1 MKNKK
6 IKNSKPETPNPKL
19 QTRNPKLETQNLK
32 PETPNPKLQTRN
44 PKLETPNS
52 KPETPNSKLATN
64 LRYTCQLL
72 LPGFND
78 AAQARLTAAKVLV
91 VGAGGL
97 GCPSAQYLAAAG
109 IGELGIA
116 DFDSVSIGNL
126 HRQILYTQD
135 EIGQPK
141 AKIAAEKLQR
151 QNPTIKI
158 EAILE
163 KITYKNALTLIENY
177 DLVVDG
183 TDNFDTRYLLN
194 DACVLLGKPLVYGAI
209 YQYEGQVAVWNV
221 RNEDGTFSP
230 NYRDIFPKVDA
241 AQVPNCA
248 EGGVLPTV
256 AGIIGC
262 MQANEVLKY
271 FAQTGEL
278 LVSKILIFDAQSM
291 LSRIIKT
298 ATVSHVTIT
307 ALTQVIEIQTIAKKD
322 FLKNTT
328 HYTLIDVRK
337 MEERDVFDIGGEHCP
352 IANLGEHLE
361 KISTLPYPILF
372 YCASGKRSAEAAKML
387 LQYAP
392 EAVVFSLEGGMKSWK
407 EEL

>member
-1 MKNKK
+1 MKTQKL
-6 IKNSKPETPNPKL
+6 KNS
-19 QTRNPKLETQNLK
+19 KLETQN
-32 PETPNPKLQTRN
+32 
-44 PKLETPNS
+44 S
-52 KPETPNSKLATN
+52 KPETN

-78 AAQARLTAAKVLV
+78 AAQARLAAAKVLV

-109 IGELGIA
+109 IGTLAIA
-116 DFDSVSIGNL
+116 DFDTVSIGNL

-141 AKIAAEKLQR
+141 AKIATEKLQR
-151 QNPTIKI
+151 QNPTIQI

-163 KITYKNALTLIENY
+163 KITTKNALQLIEKY

-230 NYRDIFPKVDA
+230 NYRDIFPNVDA

-278 LVSKILIFDAQSM
+278 LAGKILIFDAQSM

-298 ATVSHVTIT
+298 ASVSHITISN
-307 ALTQVIEIQTIAKKD
+307 LTQVIEIQAITKKD
-322 FLKNTT
+322 FLKNANI
-328 HYTLIDVRK
+328 YSLVDVRK
-337 MEERDVFDIGGEHCP
+337 IEEREAFDIGGVHFP
-352 IANLGEHLE
+352 IAHLTAHLE
-361 KISTLPYPILF
+361 ELTALPYPIVF

-387 LQYAP
+387 LHYAP
-392 EAVVFSLEGGMKSWK
+392 EAKVFSLEGGMKTWK
-407 EEL
+407 ETF